1 MEQRSARVPV
11 KDEVAGSNPVGAATH
26 HPAPPC
32 APQQETVTGRWGI
45 LRRATAVATLAL
57 VLLAGIWAWPTIDA
71 YARATALLGDAVL
84 RLPVQPLT

>member
-1 MEQRSARVPV
+1 M
-11 KDEVAGSNPVGAATH
+11 
-26 HPAPPC
+26 
-32 APQQETVTGRWGI
+32 TGRWGI